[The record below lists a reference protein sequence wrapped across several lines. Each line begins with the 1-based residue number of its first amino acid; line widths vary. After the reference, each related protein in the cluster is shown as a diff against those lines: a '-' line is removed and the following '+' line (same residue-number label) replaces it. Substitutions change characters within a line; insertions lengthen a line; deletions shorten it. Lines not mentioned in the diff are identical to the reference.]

1 MESESTVDGVPE
13 IFYEAWWE
21 KATNRIKHSKLFL
34 RNLAE
39 GDENYNEYNDAIQEF
54 YDISNWSEG
63 IPYPIAPK
71 TEQYKEFRFSTND
84 DETASG
90 AEVLHVDPDY
100 SENNEEKT
108 SITNTAVENKKNV
121 EDLKEELKKIDEKFR
136 ETVSNNSKNE
146 NTRTQVTPNS
156 EELASMKAPSLK
168 ERKTEKFTNP
178 KSSNNNTVLLLA
190 VLLSFIL
197 ALSIIKIGGFE
208 ILGIVLIST
217 ALGFNLVSL
226 LWLEILSFERF
237 KFRADLSWSFGFW
250 SITIIPSIVAPIF
263 ILGSTFIP
271 GVLDYN
277 YQYIFTEDI
286 GASKES
292 YLNQILVFQIIS
304 NTLLLSSLMKTKSL
318 SPRLIKSPWT
328 ISSLASLILF
338 CVIISPVNS
347 IIYPDL
353 LLLIFCSIIIGSS
366 SWIYGRRD
374 EGHYFQMSI
383 IFLLPSSL
391 GFYMI
396 VEEVFPVNEEFAI
409 LSYLVLPIILN
420 AMTLLLP
427 NKPDDININRK
438 GINTVGLIILSIV
451 FTNIIMISITPNVDN
466 LLIPMISILGFVSYR
481 REHSRKIGGDFVII
495 HRILN
500 RELGEKNARRK
511 YKKANLKITLLGAS
525 GTGKTSYCTALW
537 TLITTRINREIWWS
551 KDIQIEGKHKY
562 LKEEKNQQTLKAL
575 AEQGGSKGD
584 IGEMLVERI
593 AGTTCN
599 KWIERSSFPEP
610 SNNNSMPFSA
620 EAFGKS
626 EEELQRLK
634 KKITAINPS
643 VRGLPDPTQKGGKI
657 EMDISFLAEVEQIS
671 PRFLLRN
678 RGLSAGRKGV
688 VTEVTLRLESWD
700 ITGESFEDAV
710 EYTRL
715 QLNKGIKTSELKTKN
730 INEEDRAEIESSVGL
745 DEINRAKYLFMNSPQ
760 IFYIVDVDDLV
771 NKGDMKNVEKFLRL
785 ITKLNIDGGL
795 GLESIKI
802 LINKADELIDHTIE
816 DDELSL
822 SKWGELRDSRKSDNL
837 VNIMTN
843 QALDDLKATGLQVS
857 STFICSFGGLVP
869 ELDDDDDPII
879 MEGKPLKQASYP
891 MVPVN
896 VLEPLIDILLSENSR
911 LYCEEN

>member
-1 MESESTVDGVPE
+1 
-13 IFYEAWWE
+13 
-21 KATNRIKHSKLFL
+21 
-34 RNLAE
+34 
-39 GDENYNEYNDAIQEF
+39 
-54 YDISNWSEG
+54 
-63 IPYPIAPK
+63 
-71 TEQYKEFRFSTND
+71 
-84 DETASG
+84 
-90 AEVLHVDPDY
+90 
-100 SENNEEKT
+100 
-108 SITNTAVENKKNV
+108 
-121 EDLKEELKKIDEKFR
+121 
-136 ETVSNNSKNE
+136 
-146 NTRTQVTPNS
+146 
-156 EELASMKAPSLK
+156 
-168 ERKTEKFTNP
+168 
-178 KSSNNNTVLLLA
+178 
-190 VLLSFIL
+190 
-197 ALSIIKIGGFE
+197 
-208 ILGIVLIST
+208 
-217 ALGFNLVSL
+217 
-226 LWLEILSFERF
+226 
-237 KFRADLSWSFGFW
+237 
-250 SITIIPSIVAPIF
+250 
-263 ILGSTFIP
+263 
-271 GVLDYN
+271 
-277 YQYIFTEDI
+277 
-286 GASKES
+286 
-292 YLNQILVFQIIS
+292 
-304 NTLLLSSLMKTKSL
+304 
-318 SPRLIKSPWT
+318 
-328 ISSLASLILF
+328 
-338 CVIISPVNS
+338 
-347 IIYPDL
+347 
-353 LLLIFCSIIIGSS
+353 
-366 SWIYGRRD
+366 
-374 EGHYFQMSI
+374 
-383 IFLLPSSL
+383 
-391 GFYMI
+391 MI

-511 YKKANLKITLLGAS
+511 YKKVNLKITLLGAS

-730 INEEDRAEIESSVGL
+730 INEEDRAEIGSSVGL